1 MNSPADP
8 ISHPPFAAFS
18 EAEHRAR
25 LDGVRPKLRDAGID
39 VVISVAPEH
48 HFYFGG
54 YDSWTSAVSPQAMI
68 FATSA
73 SGTGSKAEPTLVL
86 RNTDRPLARESS
98 WIGDIRTYRLHVDD
112 VAALYAQVAQ
122 EKGLAGNGTV
132 GIELGCNMLSH
143 PMAQAIAKAVAPAK
157 LVDANAILGAP
168 RVVKSPAE
176 MAYMRR
182 AAGYANAGLEAAR
195 KFARPGV
202 TEIAL
207 TAEIEGAMRRAGS
220 DYWAITTE
228 LASGPR
234 TPGGH
239 GAARARTIGSGDL
252 VHAEFAG
259 VENRYHAVTLH
270 TFSLGDPGKRAR
282 ELYELCRISLEAG
295 ERACQIGA
303 PVAAVEEASL
313 LPLRAAGLEDKFLMR
328 FGYGIGIAYPP
339 IWLEALEI
347 CRESSQVMQANTTF
361 VLHSCIELEDEG
373 IGIIQGGTYA
383 LTQGGLER
391 LTGGGAVPLEIL

>member
-1 MNSPADP
+1 MA
-8 ISHPPFAAFS
+8 PPFAAF
-18 EAEHRAR
+18 AATEHRAR
-25 LDGVRPKLRDAGID
+25 LDAVRAKLRAAGID
-39 VVISVAPEH
+39 IVISVAPEH

-68 FATSA
+68 FATS
-73 SGTGSKAEPTLVL
+73 GSSEPTLVL

-98 WIGDIRTYRLHVDD
+98 WIEDIRTYKLHVDD

-122 EKGLAGNGTV
+122 EKGLAGSGTV
-132 GIELGCNMLSH
+132 GIELGSSVLGH
-143 PMAQAIAKAVAPAK
+143 PMALAIGRALAPVK
-157 LVDANAILGAP
+157 IVDANAILGAA

-176 MAYMRR
+176 MTYMRK
-182 AAGYANAGLEAAR
+182 AATYAQAGLEAAR
-195 KFARPGV
+195 KTAKPGV

-207 TAEIEGAMRRAGS
+207 TAEIEAAMRRAGS

-239 GAARARTIGSGDL
+239 GAARARRMQKGEL

-259 VENRYHAVTLH
+259 VEHRYHAVTLH
-270 TFSLGDPGKRAR
+270 SFALGDPGNRTR
-282 ELYELCRISLEAG
+282 ELYELCRVSLEEG
-295 ERACQIGA
+295 ERACKIGA
-303 PVAAVEEASL
+303 PVAAVEEAAL
-313 LPLRAAGLEDKFLMR
+313 KPIRAAGLEDTFLMR

-339 IWLEALEI
+339 VWLEALEI
-347 CRESSQVMQANTTF
+347 CRESSQIMQANTTF

-383 LTQGGLER
+383 LTESGLEL

>member
-1 MNSPADP
+1 MA
-8 ISHPPFAAFS
+8 PPFAAFS
-18 EAEHRAR
+18 QAEHRAR
-25 LDGVRPKLRDAGID
+25 FDAVRGKLRASGID

-68 FATSA
+68 FATSDNGVG
-73 SGTGSKAEPTLVL
+73 SGEPTLVL

-98 WIGDIRTYRLHVDD
+98 WIGDIRTYKLHVDD
-112 VAALYAQVAQ
+112 VAALYAQVAR

-132 GIELGCNMLSH
+132 GIELGSSVLTH
-143 PMAQAIAKAVAPAK
+143 PMALAIGHALAPAK
-157 LVDANAILGAP
+157 IVDANAILGAA

-176 MAYMRR
+176 MAYMRK
-182 AAGYANAGLEAAR
+182 AAEYARAGLEAAR
-195 KFARPGV
+195 KTAKPGV

-207 TAEIEGAMRRAGS
+207 TAEIEAAMRRAGS

-239 GAARARTIGSGDL
+239 GAARARKMQKGEL

-259 VENRYHAVTLH
+259 VEHRYHAVTLH
-270 TFSLGDPGKRAR
+270 TFSVGDPGKRAR
-282 ELYELCRISLEAG
+282 ELYELCRVSLEEG
-295 ERACQIGA
+295 ERACKIGT
-303 PVAAVEEASL
+303 PVAAVEEAAL
-313 LPLRAAGLEDKFLMR
+313 KPLREAGLEDKFLMR

-347 CRESSQVMQANTTF
+347 CRESSQIMQANTTF
-361 VLHSCIELEDEG
+361 VLHSCVELEDEG

-383 LTQGGLER
+383 LTTGGLEL